1 MFHFPLISLPPW
13 PLSSIHSPTFLA
25 QVGSSIIKNITN
37 TYTHNYQLA
46 FLVSSIQTPILA
58 RIGHLIFSLSN
69 FKYQSWPGLVTWFFS
84 LLIANTNP
92 GQDWSPDVYSLPISN
107 TNPGQDWSPD
117 FHFTFLCNT
126 THFFFNTLTDFF
138 LVPQVSASQKFF
150 TSPSFP
156 WHDLFLPYT
165 HWLFLAPSIINT
177 YTYSLSTSLFSLLNS
192 NTNPGQDWSPDFT
205 LSNFKYQSWPG
216 LVTWFYDFHFTF
228 LSYSSLTS
236 FSLSLSLSY
245 VTLIYNLA
253 QKSYTPS
260 WTSTL
265 FHQHSK
271 LALTA
276 AIFLSKKGSHP
287 MWSSQVT
294 FQLPTNPG
302 QDWSHHVYSLQFHI
316 LMLLFCHICVTLIY
330 NFPKNHT
337 PMGCIPKTC
346 L

>member
-1 MFHFPLISLPPW
+1 M
-13 PLSSIHSPTFLA
+13 T
-25 QVGSSIIKNITN
+25 
-37 TYTHNYQLA
+37 
-46 FLVSSIQTPILA
+46 
-58 RIGHLIFSLSN
+58 FSLSN
-69 FKYQSWPGLVTWFFS
+69 CKYQSWPGLVTW
-84 LLIANTNP
+84 LLVSPISNTNP
-92 GQDWSPDVYSLPISN
+92 GQDWSWFFSLPISN

-177 YTYSLSTSLFSLLNS
+177 YTYSLSTCLFSLLNS

-260 WTSTL
+260 WTPTL
-265 FHQHSK
+265 FSPAFQV
-271 LALTA
+271 
-276 AIFLSKKGSHP
+276 GSHCRNFP
-287 MWSSQVT
+287 FPFQKRKSSNVVIPSYISTSYQSWPGLVT
-294 FQLPTNPG
+294 SCLLSPI
-302 QDWSHHVYSLQFHI
+302 SHSD
-316 LMLLFCHICVTLIY
+316 VTLLSHLCHSHIQLSQKSHT
-330 NFPKNHT
+330 NGVHPKDLPITSQPLHQFT
-337 PMGCIPKTC
+337 
-346 L
+346 